1 MVRGR
6 QVATPFSKE
15 KLLVVQSGPKGK
27 CDVMV
32 GGKMEVAVNVH
43 RSEYSSKGWKSWPE
57 AQIGLK
63 TVQGLRGGKD
73 CSLELA
79 MVTAMAQ

>member
-1 MVRGR
+1 MAVVRGR

-15 KLLVVQSGPKGK
+15 KQLVDQSGPKGK

-43 RSEYSSKGWKSWPE
+43 RSE
-57 AQIGLK
+57 AQF
-63 TVQGLRGGKD
+63 
-73 CSLELA
+73 
-79 MVTAMAQ
+79 